1 MSKEITKYWEETCID
16 FGKYVYNNRI
26 KLRTTSIEID
36 ELWLEFQEQMA
47 KDVDEVL
54 DGADR
59 CEKDN
64 TLNTNK
70 QEGDVKDNFTTDYVK
85 AKLEEAEVGG
95 FYDGIPRDALN
106 MKLKQEKEYKTLA
119 DAHQEERADQYEG
132 KTITGGL
139 SPDTGPRN

>member
-1 MSKEITKYWEETCID
+1 MSKEITKYWEDTVIE

-54 DGADR
+54 DGA
-59 CEKDN
+59 EKYN
-64 TLNTNK
+64 
-70 QEGDVKDNFTTDYVK
+70 DYVK
-85 AKLEEAEVGG
+85 AKLEEAEAGG

-106 MKLKQEKEYKTLA
+106 MELKQEEEYKTLA
-119 DAHQEERADQYEG
+119 DAHQEERMNVIGQNGNDGLHYE
-132 KTITGGL
+132 
-139 SPDTGPRN
+139 